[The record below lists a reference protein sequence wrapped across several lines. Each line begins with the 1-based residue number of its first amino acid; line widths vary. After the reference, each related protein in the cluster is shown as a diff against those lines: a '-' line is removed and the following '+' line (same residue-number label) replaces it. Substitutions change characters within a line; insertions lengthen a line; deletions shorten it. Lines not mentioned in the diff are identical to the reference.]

1 MHVYA
6 RKNCMKLT
14 SKQLK
19 EIFVRT
25 IPIMTGYIV
34 LGMGFGIY
42 ASKANLSLI
51 YVILMSVCVYA
62 GSMQYVLIELI
73 SSGAGLL
80 TTALTTFMVNARHF
94 FYGISM
100 IEKYD
105 DKDVKDVYSIF
116 ALTDETYSLVCSN
129 TLEGMD
135 NKTYYFYVS
144 LFDQIYWILGT
155 VLGSILGNA
164 LPFSTDGIEFSMTA
178 LFITVFVEQW
188 LTSKNHLPALTGLF
202 SSILCLI
209 IFGQDSFL
217 IPSMIMIT
225 VCLFVERKVIHE

>member
-1 MHVYA
+1 
-6 RKNCMKLT
+6 MKLNK
-14 SKQLK
+14 KQFK
-19 EIFVRT
+19 EIFLRT

-42 ASKANLSLI
+42 AKKAGLGLI
-51 YVILMSVCVYA
+51 YAVLMSVLVYA
-62 GSMQYVLIELI
+62 GSMQYVLVELI

-100 IEKYD
+100 IDKYEG
-105 DKDVKDVYSIF
+105 KDAKNIYSIF

-129 TLEGMD
+129 TLEGVD
-135 NKTYYFYVS
+135 DKTYYFYVS
-144 LFDQIYWILGT
+144 LFNQIYW
-155 VLGSILGNA
+155 VLGSILGNVLGSV

-188 LTSKNHLPALTGLF
+188 LSTKNHLPALTGLF
-202 SSILCLI
+202 SSIICLI
-209 IFGQDSFL
+209 IFGQSSFL
-217 IPSMIMIT
+217 IPSMILIT
-225 VCLFVERKVIHE
+225 ICLFAQKSINERKVNHE